1 VERNRKEEYL
11 MKCSHTACNCKT
23 KAGDEYCSNECAS
36 SERDEGAT
44 DCHCGH
50 EECVASAAPD
60 RDSERN

>member
-1 VERNRKEEYL
+1 

-23 KAGDEYCSNECAS
+23 KAGEEYCSNECAS